1 MSSDQ
6 VQLKYQ
12 NRKIVGKQVKKLY
25 IDGLVPIVI
34 NDHGHQSIIAQ
45 ASFKDVVKVVHTAGK
60 HHPVIMIDDKNKQLT
75 TLIKEVS
82 YLTTKQRINHVVFS
96 AIEENQI
103 VEAEIPLRPLYQ
115 DGNESSPAERAGLL
129 VIEHLETVE
138 IEALPKDLPDVIYY
152 DAEKLISVGDHIT
165 VEELIIPD
173 HVTVKTDVNQS
184 VVSVYEPSAVEA
196 ANNSLAGEEEEV
208 KDNDSQSEELS
219 ETDTS
224 TNQEEA

>member
-25 IDGLVPIVI
+25 SDGIVPIVI

-45 ASFKDVVKVVHTAGK
+45 AAFNDVVKVVQTAGK
-60 HHPVIMIDDKNKQLT
+60 HHPVVMIDDKNKQLT

-103 VEAEIPLRPLYQ
+103 VEAEIPLKPLYQ
-115 DGNESSPAERAGLL
+115 EGNESSPAERSGLL

-138 IEALPKDLPDVIYY
+138 VEALPKDLPDIIYY

-165 VEELIIPD
+165 VEELIVPD
-173 HVTVKTDVNQS
+173 NVTIKTDVSQS

-196 ANNSLAGEEEEV
+196 ANNSLAGDEEV
-208 KDNDSQSEELS
+208 QDNQTEESS
-219 ETDTS
+219 ETEVPPK
-224 TNQEEA
+224 EEA

>member
-25 IDGLVPIVI
+25 LDGIVPIVI

-45 ASFKDVVKVVHTAGK
+45 ASFKDVVKVVQTAGK
-60 HHPVIMIDDKNKQLT
+60 HHPVVVIDDKDKQLT

-82 YLTTKQRINHVVFS
+82 YLATKQRINHVVFS

-103 VEAEIPLRPLYQ
+103 VEAEIPLKPLYQ
-115 DGNESSPAERAGLL
+115 DGNESSPAERSGLL

-138 IEALPKDLPDVIYY
+138 VEALPKDLPDVIYY
-152 DAEKLISVGDHIT
+152 DAEKLILVGDHIT
-165 VEELIIPD
+165 VEELIVPD
-173 HVTVKTDVNQS
+173 KVTIKTDVSQS

-196 ANNSLAGEEEEV
+196 ANNSLAGDSEEEV
-208 KDNDSQSEELS
+208 QDSQTEESSEAEAP
-219 ETDTS
+219 T
-224 TNQEEA
+224 EEA

>member
-25 IDGLVPIVI
+25 SDGIVPIVI

-45 ASFKDVVKVVHTAGK
+45 AAFNDVVKVVQTAGK
-60 HHPVIMIDDKNKQLT
+60 HHPVVMIDDKNKQLT

-103 VEAEIPLRPLYQ
+103 VEAEIPLKPLYQ
-115 DGNESSPAERAGLL
+115 EGNESSPAERSGLL
-129 VIEHLETVE
+129 VIEHLEIVE
-138 IEALPKDLPDVIYY
+138 VEALPKDLPDIIYY

-165 VEELIIPD
+165 VEELIVPD
-173 HVTVKTDVNQS
+173 NVTIKTDVSQS

-196 ANNSLAGEEEEV
+196 ANNSLAGDEEV
-208 KDNDSQSEELS
+208 QDNQTEESS
-219 ETDTS
+219 ETEVPPK
-224 TNQEEA
+224 EEA

>member
-25 IDGLVPIVI
+25 LDGIVPIVI

-45 ASFKDVVKVVHTAGK
+45 ASFKDVVKVVQTAGK
-60 HHPVIMIDDKNKQLT
+60 HHPVVVIDDKDKQLT

-82 YLTTKQRINHVVFS
+82 YLATKQRINHVVFS
-96 AIEENQI
+96 TIEENQI
-103 VEAEIPLRPLYQ
+103 VEAEIPLKPLYQ
-115 DGNESSPAERAGLL
+115 DGNESSPAERSGLL

-138 IEALPKDLPDVIYY
+138 VEALPKDLPDVIYY
-152 DAEKLISVGDHIT
+152 DAEKLILVGDHIT
-165 VEELIIPD
+165 VEELIVPD
-173 HVTVKTDVNQS
+173 KVTIKTDVSQS

-196 ANNSLAGEEEEV
+196 ANNSLAGDSEEEV
-208 KDNDSQSEELS
+208 QDSQTEESSEAEAP
-219 ETDTS
+219 T
-224 TNQEEA
+224 EEA